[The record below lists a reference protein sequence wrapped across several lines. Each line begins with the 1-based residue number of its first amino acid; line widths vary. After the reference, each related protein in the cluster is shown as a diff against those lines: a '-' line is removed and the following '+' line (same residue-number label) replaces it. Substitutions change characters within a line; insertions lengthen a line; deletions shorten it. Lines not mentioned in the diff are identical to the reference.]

1 MGIDFYY
8 SLPSAP
14 CRSVIMT
21 AKALNIDLNLIET
34 NIMGGDHLK
43 PEFIKLNPQHT
54 IPTINDN
61 GFSLWE
67 SRAIIIYLVEKYAS
81 PSKAYLYPKE
91 PKQRA
96 IVNQRLFFDMGTLF
110 QRWYDYFVPQFLQKL
125 PADPEKFK
133 KMEEA
138 VELLNKF
145 LEANEWV
152 AGDKMTVAD
161 IALVSSVSTYEAGGF
176 DLTNYPNVARW
187 LEHCKKVVPGYEENQ
202 KGIDLMKGF
211 FHKLGPEITPA
222 K

>member
-14 CRSVIMT
+14 CRSVLMT
-21 AKALNIDLNLIET
+21 AKALNIDMNLIET

-43 PEFIKLNPQHT
+43 PEFLKINPQHT

-67 SRAIIIYLVEKYAS
+67 SRAIIVYLVEKYAS
-81 PSKAYLYPKE
+81 PSKSYLYPKE

-96 IVNQRLFFDMGTLF
+96 VVNQRLYFDMGTFF
-110 QRWYDYFVPQFLQKL
+110 QRWYEYIVPQFLAKL

-138 VELLNKF
+138 AEMLNKF
-145 LEANEWV
+145 LERNDWV

-161 IALVSSVSTYEAGGF
+161 IALISSASTYEATGF
-176 DLTNYPNVARW
+176 DFSSYPNVTNW
-187 LEHCKKVVPGYEENQ
+187 LERCKKEIPGYDLNEQGLEVMRGML
-202 KGIDLMKGF
+202 KSFTGIQ
-211 FHKLGPEITPA
+211 PA